1 MNSRFET
8 QQYGEQPMDQALDP
22 TRARL
27 VALAAERG
35 VSLSALSGLLGRNAA
50 YLQQFVRKGSPR
62 KLEENDRR
70 TLAEFF
76 GVDEAELG
84 APPRENVLTVG
95 SSGGAGG
102 AARSADWADIPRLP
116 LGASAGPG
124 TLAQDSAPTDRLRF
138 SGRWLRQQGLEP
150 AMLSVIEVEGDSMEP
165 TLRDGD
171 EILVDRSPR
180 PLRSGLHVVRLDDVL
195 LVKRLE
201 PGPAGTLLIISDNP
215 AYPRMERPR
224 ADVAVVGRV
233 VWKGGR
239 V

>member
-1 MNSRFET
+1 MDSRIET
-8 QQYGEQPMDQALDP
+8 QQQGESTMDP
-22 TRARL
+22 TRQRL
-27 VALAAERG
+27 MALAAERG
-35 VSLSALSGLLGRNAA
+35 VSLSALSALLGRNAA

-84 APPRENVLTVG
+84 APARETVLTVG
-95 SSGGAGG
+95 AAGGAG
-102 AARSADWADIPRLP
+102 APSRTADWADIPRLP

-124 TLAQDSAPTDRLRF
+124 TVALDPAPIDRLRF

-150 AMLSVIEVEGDSMEP
+150 GMLSVIEVEGDSMEP

-171 EILVDRSPR
+171 EILVDRAPR
-180 PLRSGLHVVRLDDVL
+180 PLRSGLHVIRLDDVL

-201 PGPAGTLLIISDNP
+201 PGPSGTLQVISDNS

-224 ADVAVVGRV
+224 ADVAILGRV

>member
-8 QQYGEQPMDQALDP
+8 QQYGEQPMDSALDP

-84 APPRENVLTVG
+84 APPRDTILTVG
-95 SSGGAGG
+95 AGAP
-102 AARSADWADIPRLP
+102 ARAADWADIPRLP

-180 PLRSGLHVVRLDDVL
+180 PLRSGLHVIRLDDVL

-201 PGPAGTLLIISDNP
+201 PGSAGTLLVISDNP
-215 AYPRMERPR
+215 AYPRMERAR
-224 ADVAVVGRV
+224 AEVAIIGRV

-239 V
+239 I